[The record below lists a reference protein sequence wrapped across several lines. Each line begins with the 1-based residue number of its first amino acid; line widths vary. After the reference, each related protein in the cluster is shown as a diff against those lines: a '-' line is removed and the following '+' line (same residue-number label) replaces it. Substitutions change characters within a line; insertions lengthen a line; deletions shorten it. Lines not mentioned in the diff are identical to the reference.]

1 MALNAQI
8 LLSILAHESDNGD
21 ISQTLR
27 ATPVTYALA
36 LTDGTG
42 ANEAQ
47 IVYSESRTIP
57 SGGQEDSFGLRSLA
71 DDRGAISFTTI
82 KALFIRNTHP
92 SIPVQLVLGDA
103 LQESWSSGPGY
114 AVGGSNFGETNIA
127 PGGCLF
133 YSDPTAGGAT
143 SPQSGD
149 AIYINGD
156 PGGTYE
162 IILIGEGTIT

>member
-42 ANEAQ
+42 ANQAQ
-47 IVYSESRTIP
+47 IVYSESRAIP
-57 SGGQEDSFGLRSLA
+57 GGGQDSFGLRTLA

-103 LQESWSSGPGY
+103 LQESWSSGPGH
-114 AVGGSNFGETNIA
+114 AVDGSNFGETNIA
-127 PGGCLF
+127 VGGCLF
-133 YSDPTAGGAT
+133 YSDPTANGAP

-149 AIYINGD
+149 AIYINGA